1 MTRLRVAVYSNL
13 STSEEAMSAMPELPS
28 AQIGIEHSD
37 KPAILPMLRPTRQLY
52 MGPTPHM
59 GPTPREF
66 VPLAERAAHDP
77 LVG

>member
-1 MTRLRVAVYSNL
+1 
-13 STSEEAMSAMPELPS
+13 MSAMPNLPS
-28 AQIGIEHSD
+28 AQIGIEHND
-37 KPAILPMLRPTRQLY
+37 KSAILPMLRPTRQLY
-52 MGPTPHM
+52 M

>member
-1 MTRLRVAVYSNL
+1 LTRLRVAVYSNL

-52 MGPTPHM
+52 MGPTP
-59 GPTPREF
+59 REF

-77 LVG
+77 LVS